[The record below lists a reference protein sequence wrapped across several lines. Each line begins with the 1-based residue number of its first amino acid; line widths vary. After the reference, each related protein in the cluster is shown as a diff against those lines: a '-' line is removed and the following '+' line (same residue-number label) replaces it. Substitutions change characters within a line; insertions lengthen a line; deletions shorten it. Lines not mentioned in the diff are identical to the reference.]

1 MSTATAQGNVA
12 QIVEII
18 DVPTDTAVI
27 LQDVLIALQSILA
40 IIPGPLGI
48 WAAHSSYSASWQS
61 AAQVFANAMFVVPN
75 VGRYLFPTGNVAS
88 QFVQLAS
95 LSSKF
100 SAVIQQVQMNLNA
113 TLTSVMA
120 NITEFLA
127 FAEYGNFS
135 EHAPSVPQDA
145 SYLYYA
151 FNTYIIS
158 QALNGNN
165 IYAVIARDTNV
176 SDLFNNGTKTA
187 YNIPDCK
194 KGFNGQNICDNFW
207 YSVSRSLACFRFRD

>member
-1 MSTATAQGNVA
+1 MGSSLAQAQGNVA

-18 DVPTDTAVI
+18 DVPTDTMVI
-27 LQDVLIALQSILA
+27 LQDVLIAMQSILA

-48 WAAHSSYSASWQS
+48 WAAHTSYSATWQS
-61 AAQVFANAMFVVPN
+61 AAQVFANAFFTVPN
-75 VGRYLFPTGNVAS
+75 VGRYLFPTGTVAS
-88 QFVQLAS
+88 QYVQLATLQS
-95 LSSKF
+95 RL

-120 NITEFLA
+120 NVTEFLA

-135 EHAPSVPQDA
+135 DNAPSVPDDA

-176 SDLFNNGTKTA
+176 SALMRNGTKTP
-187 YNIPDCK
+187 YRIPDC
-194 KGFNGQNICDNFW
+194 
-207 YSVSRSLACFRFRD
+207 

>member
-1 MSTATAQGNVA
+1 MGSSLAQAQGNVA

-18 DVPTDTAVI
+18 DVPTDTMVI
-27 LQDVLIALQSILA
+27 LQDVLIAMQSILA

-48 WAAHSSYSASWQS
+48 WAAHTSYSATWQS
-61 AAQVFANAMFVVPN
+61 AAQVFANAFFTVPN
-75 VGRYLFPTGNVAS
+75 VGRYLFPTGTVAS
-88 QFVQLAS
+88 QYVQLATLQS
-95 LSSKF
+95 RL

-120 NITEFLA
+120 NVTEFLA

-135 EHAPSVPQDA
+135 DNAPSVPDDA

-176 SDLFNNGTKTA
+176 SALMRNGTKTP
-187 YNIPDCK
+187 YRIPDCE

-207 YSVSRSLACFRFRD
+207 YSVSNQCVDR